1 MTNSK
6 IADREAR
13 KELLPALDN
22 LSLFLEV
29 LVENPA
35 LFPFEEGLD
44 WEKIKIFEF
53 KILDALNKI
62 LHELLKEKKIL
73 KNHSMS
79 LEIENR
85 LLGIEITVEEIAAHK
100 YALMYRIC
108 DDSAFYFTLVL
119 GDLKKMLGSKT
130 LFIIS

>member
-35 LFPFEEGLD
+35 LFEETLD
-44 WEKIKIFEF
+44 WEKIKIFEL
-53 KILDALNKI
+53 KTLDSLNKI
-62 LHELLKEKKIL
+62 LHELLKEKKEIL

-130 LFIIS
+130 LFII